1 MLSQLSL
8 SSLIDYIQLSQG
20 QCERKTEAPGASQ
33 SVCSNTSCGIVMW
46 HLARKCFERV
56 HDGGFIELWQE
67 DFALVVFRSGE
78 KLLWTHPHR
87 KLKQSWWERLED
99 SPQYD
104 AYVPDAG
111 SRERVQ
117 RNFEKLPPWNF
128 NPPSYVP
135 EQQLWRD
142 AKPLEREAADSRWYC
157 FCSLSSLG
165 TVHYKQ
171 KAYDISHR
179 GRGGGP
185 PNYYILALQLFL
197 YHQTFQLSFL

>member
-1 MLSQLSL
+1 
-8 SSLIDYIQLSQG
+8 
-20 QCERKTEAPGASQ
+20 
-33 SVCSNTSCGIVMW
+33 MW

-157 FCSLSSLG
+157 FFSLSLFSIG
-165 TVHYKQ
+165 VDVAK
-171 KAYDISHR
+171 
-179 GRGGGP
+179 GV
-185 PNYYILALQLFL
+185 ILWLLILNVTPLFFVL
-197 YHQTFQLSFL
+197 KSCKSATASFLDSSGNPNSS